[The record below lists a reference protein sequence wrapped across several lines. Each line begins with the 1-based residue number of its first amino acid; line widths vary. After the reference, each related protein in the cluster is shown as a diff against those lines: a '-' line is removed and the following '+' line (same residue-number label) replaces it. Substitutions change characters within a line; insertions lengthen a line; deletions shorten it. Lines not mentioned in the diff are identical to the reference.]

1 MGSIYSPD
9 RYSSRGKFSR
19 RKFEA
24 ECLAEYAEVFPVVCG
39 DFSFYQFPT
48 QDYWKQLFAETPD
61 SLRFALKVPEE
72 ITVANWPSHARY
84 GSRAGRANA
93 SFLDHRLFDREF
105 AGPIEPYRDRVAGL
119 IFEFGT
125 IPKAT
130 FDAAEFIRRLKMF
143 LGQLPDTY
151 LYSVEIR
158 NPEYLGPAYLDALAA
173 RNVAHVFNAWT
184 RMPELGAQVEIPGV
198 LTADFTVVRAL
209 LRPGRTYEQAV
220 ALFEPYRTIQ
230 EPDESTRKALGQ
242 IIDRAHHARKPAF
255 VFVNNRLEGHAPTTI
270 ESVANSL
277 DI

>member
-1 MGSIYSPD
+1 MAQMTFFDDDRPSQATRLGPRLRALAAQGVYFGTSSWKYEGWMGSIYSPD

-130 FDAAEFIRRLKMF
+130 FDAAEFIRRLENVPRPTSRY
-143 LGQLPDTY
+143 LP
-151 LYSVEIR
+151 SIR
-158 NPEYLGPAYLDALAA
+158 SRSATPNTSAPHTLTPSRPETL
-173 RNVAHVFNAWT
+173 
-184 RMPELGAQVEIPGV
+184 RMS
-198 LTADFTVVRAL
+198 
-209 LRPGRTYEQAV
+209 
-220 ALFEPYRTIQ
+220 
-230 EPDESTRKALGQ
+230 STRGRGCRNSALKSRFRG
-242 IIDRAHHARKPAF
+242 
-255 VFVNNRLEGHAPTTI
+255 
-270 ESVANSL
+270 S
-277 DI
+277 